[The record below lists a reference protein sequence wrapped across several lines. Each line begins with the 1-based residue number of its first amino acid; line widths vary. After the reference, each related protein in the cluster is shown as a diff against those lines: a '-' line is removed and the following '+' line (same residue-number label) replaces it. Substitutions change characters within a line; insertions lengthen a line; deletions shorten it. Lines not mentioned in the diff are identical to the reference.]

1 MTISKKTQESEHNM
15 TNKISFSSDY
25 TKGAH
30 PRILERLAQ
39 TNFEQID
46 GYGID
51 DYCKSAAD
59 KIREACGAK
68 DADVFFLVGG
78 TQTNQTVIDMLLEP
92 YEGVVAAQTGHV
104 AAHEAG
110 AIEFS
115 GHKVLTLPSISEA
128 NTAESNSSTNSASA
142 QNDSCNAN
150 NIDSTRTKSASAHP
164 IYSDQIGKI
173 RAEDLKKLLTD
184 FYQDDNHEHM
194 VFPGAVYISHP
205 TEYGTLYSKAELAE
219 LSKICREYEIPLFL
233 DGARLGYGLMSS
245 RTDVT
250 LGDIAS
256 LVDVFY
262 IGGTKVGA
270 LFGEAVVFPG
280 KVPTKH
286 PVPIIK
292 QHGALLAKGWLL
304 GLMFDTLFTD
314 NLYMDISR
322 NAIDKAEKLRAG
334 LEEKGYRIF
343 IDSPT
348 NQQFILLEDER
359 LKELSEH
366 VRYGFWEKTDETHT
380 VIRLATDWATTDE
393 DIEELMKYL

>member
-1 MTISKKTQESEHNM
+1 MAG
-15 TNKISFSSDY
+15 KISFSSDY

-30 PRILERLAQ
+30 PRILERLSE
-39 TNFEQID
+39 TNFEQLD
-46 GYGID
+46 GYGTD
-51 DYCKSAAD
+51 GYCKSAAD
-59 KIREACGAK
+59 KIRSACAAPE
-68 DADVFFLVGG
+68 ADVFFLVGG
-78 TQTNQTVIDMLLEP
+78 TQTNQTIIDMLLKP

-115 GHKVLTLPSISEA
+115 GHKVLTLPSFTEA
-128 NTAESNSSTNSASA
+128 GNTEGEGAV
-142 QNDSCNAN
+142 
-150 NIDSTRTKSASAHP
+150 
-164 IYSDQIGKI
+164 YSDQVGKI
-173 RAEDLKKLLTD
+173 KAEDLKKLLAD
-184 FYQDDNHEHM
+184 FYADDNHEHM

-205 TEYGTLYSKAELAE
+205 TEYGTLYSKAELEE
-219 LSKICREYEIPLFL
+219 LSGICKEYEIPLFL
-233 DGARLGYGLMSS
+233 DGARLGYGLMSR

-250 LGDIAS
+250 LQDIAR

-270 LFGEAVVFPG
+270 LFGEAVVFPH

-314 NLYMDISR
+314 NLYMDISK
-322 NAIDKAEKLRAG
+322 NAIDMAEELRKG
-334 LEEKGYRIF
+334 LVEKGYKLY

-348 NQQFILLEDER
+348 NQQFIVMDDDR

-366 VRYGFWEKTDETHT
+366 VRYGFWEKLDDSHT
-380 VIRLATDWATTDE
+380 VIRLATDWATTKE
-393 DIEELMKYL
+393 DIAELMKYL